1 MKTKEPKAKATSKT
15 AKEPKAARTPRVA
28 KAKVPAKKKPVVSR
42 PAARPRQ
49 IRPMA
54 RLARLTD
61 PRAALEAL
69 IETKGVVQA
78 VEGASADLKP
88 PGLRRERFTFA
99 KIPHV
104 LDVPDLIELQRDSFN
119 WFITEGLR
127 EAFAS
132 ISPIKDFTG
141 NLVLEFGEHSLG
153 EPKYSVEE
161 CRERDMTYCAPLRV
175 RVRLITSESGEIKG
189 IPDQEIFMGDF
200 PLMTEKG
207 TFLINGA
214 ERVIVS
220 QLVRS
225 PGVYFL
231 QDTDTNTRPIYTA
244 TVIPNRGAWIE
255 FESDNGS
262 KNDTTEGTIG
272 VRIDKTR
279 KIMVTTFVRALDK
292 KYETDE
298 ALMDLFRDPKTGEV
312 PAIILNCLEKDKDV
326 KTREDALKEIYKKL
340 RPGEPENPDNAE
352 TLLRNTF
359 FDEKRYDLANVGRYK
374 LNRKLERQFAI
385 MNVDAPRIE
394 DLKDSHGRVKE
405 KAVRHLTKDD
415 IIAVVRQLIEVIQ
428 GTQNID
434 DIDHLGNRRIRS
446 VGELL
451 QNQFRVGLL
460 RLERVVRERMT
471 VQDIETVTPQ
481 VLINIRPVVAAIK
494 EFFGSSQLSQFM
506 DQTNSL
512 AELTH
517 KRRLSALGPGGLSRE
532 RAGFE
537 VRDVHHSHY
546 GRICPIETPEG
557 PNIGLIGSL
566 ATYAR
571 VNKYG
576 FIETPYRI
584 VRKGVVTE
592 DIIYLTADEEDQFR
606 IAQANSELD
615 ARNRLIN
622 DRVIC
627 RYAEEYI
634 ESSPA
639 DVHLMDVSPKQ
650 IVSVATAL
658 IPFLEHDDANRALM
672 GANMQRQA
680 VPLLRPDS
688 PLVGTGVEYRTAKDS
703 GGVVVAEESG
713 EVVGVTAD
721 AIEIKNKAGITKRYP
736 LLKYMRSNAGTC
748 INQTPIVKK
757 GEHIRKGTIIADG
770 PSSDGGELSLG
781 QNVLV
786 AFMPWEGF
794 NYEDAILI
802 SEKLVKEDRFTSIH
816 IEEYECEARDTKLGP
831 EEITRDIPNVG
842 EDALQ
847 DLDEQGIIRIG
858 AEVRPEDILVGKV
871 TPKGETELTAEE
883 RLLRAIFGE
892 KSREVRDTSL
902 KVPHGEKGKVIDVKV
917 FKRENGDELSPG
929 VNELV
934 RVYVA
939 QKRKILQGDKMAG
952 RHGNKGVI
960 AKVLPEED
968 MPYLPDGTPIEIVLN
983 PLGVPSRMNVGQIME
998 THLGWAAKLMGTH
1011 IATPVFD
1018 GARASDIRDWLE
1030 RANLPAS
1037 GKTILYDGRTGES
1050 FNRDVTVGYIYML
1063 KLAHLV
1069 DDKIHAR
1076 STGPYSMITQQPLGG
1091 KAQFGG
1097 QRFGE
1102 MEVWA
1107 LEAYGAAYTLQELL
1121 TVKSDD
1127 VVGRVKTYEAIVKG
1141 ENVLEPGVPE
1151 SFKVLIKELQ
1161 SLALDVKV
1169 LTENREEIEIR
1180 LTDEDMSEKAS
1191 EIGLLMGDE
1200 DPKLVAPAPTT
1211 AASRPRRAGAEGEGE
1226 ETEAMPVATS
1236 TAVLDAEPEDEDEEG
1251 DLGDELSLESLGD
1264 AGLGSIEDVEP

>member
-1 MKTKEPKAKATSKT
+1 MPTGAFTIEQPPDPGPKRK
-15 AKEPKAARTPRVA
+15 RH
-28 KAKVPAKKKPVVSR
+28 
-42 PAARPRQ
+42 
-49 IRPMA
+49 
-54 RLARLTD
+54 
-61 PRAALEAL
+61 
-69 IETKGVVQA
+69 
-78 VEGASADLKP
+78 
-88 PGLRRERFTFA
+88 TFA
-99 KIPHV
+99 KIADV
-104 LDVPDLIELQRDSFN
+104 LETPNLIELQKASFE
-119 WFITEGLR
+119 WFKTEGLA

-161 CRERDMTYCAPLRV
+161 CRERDMTYSAPLRV
-175 RVRLITSESGEIKG
+175 RVRLITAESGEIKG

-200 PLMTEKG
+200 PLMTDKG
-207 TFLINGA
+207 TFMINGA

-225 PGVYFL
+225 PGVYYN
-231 QDTDTNTRPIYTA
+231 QDVDTNSRPTYNA
-244 TVIPNRGAWIE
+244 TIIPNRGAWIE
-255 FESDNGS
+255 FETDNGT
-262 KNDTTEGTIG
+262 KNDETEGTIG
-272 VRIDKTR
+272 VRIDKNR
-279 KIMVTTFVRALDK
+279 KIYVSTFIRALSRPDLGFNW
-292 KYETDE
+292 ESDE
-298 ALMDLFRDPKTGEV
+298 AILALFDNSPL
-312 PAIILNCLEKDKDV
+312 IQNSIDKDKDI

-340 RPGEPENPDNAE
+340 RPGEPENAENAE
-352 TLLRNTF
+352 KLLESLF
-359 FDEKRYDLANVGRYK
+359 FDDKRYDLAGVGRYK
-374 LNRKLERQFAI
+374 LNGKFHY
-385 MNVDAPRIE
+385 RIE
-394 DLKDSHGRVKE
+394 NPDPETRAEQPYVTIDEYADAGLKMPPIDKRS
-405 KAVRHLTKDD
+405 LTREDM
-415 IIAVVRQLIEVIQ
+415 IAVIRRLIKVATKVIDK
-428 GTQNID
+428 D

-481 VLINIRPVVAAIK
+481 ALINIRPVVAAIK

-571 VNKYG
+571 VNKFG
-576 FIETPYRI
+576 FIETPYR
-584 VRKGVVTE
+584 VVTNGIVTDE
-592 DIIYLTADEEDQFR
+592 IVYLTADKEDEY
-606 IAQANSELD
+606 IVAQANTPLDNEGKITSES
-615 ARNRLIN
+615 
-622 DRVIC
+622 VVC
-627 RYAEEYI
+627 RYAEQYI
-634 ESSPA
+634 EEPA
-639 DVHLMDVSPKQ
+639 DRVQLMDVSPKQ

-680 VPLLRPDS
+680 VPLLRPQS
-688 PLVGTGVEYRTAKDS
+688 PIVGTGMEYRSAKDS
-703 GGVVVAEESG
+703 GGCVVADEGG
-713 EVVGVTAD
+713 EVVAVDSKSITVANGEGVEKTYD
-721 AIEIKNKAGITKRYP
+721 
-736 LLKYMRSNAGTC
+736 LLKFTRSNAGTC
-748 INQTPIVKK
+748 INQRPIVEI
-757 GEHIRKGTIIADG
+757 GEKVAAGQMLADG
-770 PSSDGGELSLG
+770 PSSDEGELALG

-786 AFMPWEGF
+786 AFMPWEGY

-802 SEKLVKEDRFTSIH
+802 SERMVKDDRFTSIH

-842 EDALQ
+842 EDSLK
-847 DLDEQGIIRIG
+847 DLDERGIVRIG

-902 KVPHGEKGKVIDVKV
+902 KVPHGEKGKIIDVKV
-917 FKRENGDELSPG
+917 FSRENGDELSPG
-929 VNELV
+929 VNHLV

-968 MPYLPDGTPIEIVLN
+968 MPYLEDGTPVDIVLN
-983 PLGVPSRMNVGQIME
+983 PLGVPSRMNLGQIME
-998 THLGWAAKLMGTH
+998 THLGWAAKMLGFH
-1011 IATPVFD
+1011 VATPVFD
-1018 GARASDIRDWLE
+1018 GAHAEDIAEWLQD
-1030 RANLPAS
+1030 AGLAAD
-1037 GKTILYDGRTGES
+1037 GKTWLRDGRNGER
-1050 FNRDVTVGYIYML
+1050 FGRPITVGMIYML

-1141 ENVLEPGVPE
+1141 ENVMEPGVPE

-1169 LTENREEIEIR
+1169 LTENREEIEIKIQ
-1180 LTDEDMSEKAS
+1180 DDDMGERAQ

-1200 DPKLVAPAPTT
+1200 DPRMTQT
-1211 AASRPRRAGAEGEGE
+1211 AAAQREAEAQRASAGVAEGEE
-1226 ETEAMPVATS
+1226 VEAVES
-1236 TAVLDAEPEDEDEEG
+1236 DEEEEEEEEEIDDSKPIDTTTPLPTPPPMPARG
-1251 DLGDELSLESLGD
+1251 VEEPDDELLLDEQEVAEEEEEEDQGYQLEEEEDELSEESSPYGD
-1264 AGLGSIEDVEP
+1264 DEEERPLNDTEEEF